1 MRPRDTVEM
10 QGFELVAIFVA
21 TSDLQNIFQGPLR
34 APQEPSGMEN
44 WSRDPWVTPSPPARQ
59 IVCIFTRDS
68 GQKCLGHCKYAAILA
83 VEFHPVKM
91 QAIWP
96 AALVGAPSG
105 HHRTTSK
112 QKTAFQK
119 SLSTSKAF
127 FGDFSA
133 LNDVVT
139 RHRKYAANLLG
150 EPLRSNLCFSDFWQK
165 CARVLFC
172 TFRRGHGT
180 P

>member
-1 MRPRDTVEM
+1 MRRRHTVEM
-10 QGFELVAIFVA
+10 QRFELVAILVA
-21 TSDLQNIFQGPLR
+21 TSDLLKLFWGPLR
-34 APQEPSGMEN
+34 APKEPSGMEN
-44 WSRDPWVTPSPPARQ
+44 WSRDPWVTASPPSRQ
-59 IVCIFTRDS
+59 IAFIFTRNS
-68 GQKCLGHCKYAAILA
+68 GQKCLGHCKYAAIMA

-91 QAIWP
+91 ESIWP
-96 AALVGAPSG
+96 AALVGALSG
-105 HHRTTSK
+105 HPRTTSK

-165 CARVLFC
+165 CARLLFC

-180 P
+180 L